1 MILLENLSNYL
12 VHIYA
17 NIMVNLFEM
26 LKKHERTLTEGFENK
41 KYWEDKTVQFNKNVL
56 GPDGNYYDEEEIYE
70 SIKASDKARLIKFG

>member
-1 MILLENLSNYL
+1 MIPQENLSNYL
-12 VHIYA
+12 EHTYV

-26 LKKHERTLTEGFENK
+26 LKKHEKTLTEGFENK
-41 KYWEDKTVQFNKNVL
+41 KYWEDKTIQFNKNAL